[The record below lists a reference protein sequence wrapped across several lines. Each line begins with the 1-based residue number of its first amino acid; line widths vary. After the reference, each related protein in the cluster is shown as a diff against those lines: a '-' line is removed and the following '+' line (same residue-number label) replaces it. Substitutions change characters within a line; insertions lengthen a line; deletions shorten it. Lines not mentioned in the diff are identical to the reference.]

1 MVTTLTVLT
10 FTEGSAFAESTGFRR
25 GMDGTASTDLGA
37 SARAVSWKGLLS
49 TTLTVS
55 AAMLSRLSECAR
67 TAPLRR
73 QQFDAQVGRA
83 ASCCR

>member
-37 SARAVSWKGLLS
+37 SARAVCLEGIALDH
-49 TTLTVS
+49 
-55 AAMLSRLSECAR
+55 AHRLGGNAQPALGVRQNRS
-67 TAPLRR
+67 LRR
-73 QQFDAQVGRA
+73 KQFDAQVGRA
-83 ASCCR
+83 ASRCR